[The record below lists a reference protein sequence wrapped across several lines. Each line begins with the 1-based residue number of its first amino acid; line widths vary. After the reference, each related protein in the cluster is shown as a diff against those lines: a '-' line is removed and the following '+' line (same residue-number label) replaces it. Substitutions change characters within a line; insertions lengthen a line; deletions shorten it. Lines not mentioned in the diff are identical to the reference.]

1 MNPKC
6 VTPSMPSSP
15 DSDLPRP
22 PGFAEIADAA
32 ERLAERAV
40 CTPLLESSA
49 LSELAGGR
57 ILIKAEVL
65 QHTGSFKFRGA
76 YNRIS
81 RLDAAARSRGIVAY
95 SSGNHA
101 QAVAAVGA
109 LLGVPATVVMPSDAP
124 RLKLDATRARGAEV
138 VLYDR
143 ARELREEVAAAIA
156 ARSGATMI
164 PPFDDPLIIAG
175 QGTVGLEIAAQAA
188 ALGVRLDAVLV
199 PCSGGGLISGTAIA
213 LRERSP
219 DTEVWAVEPEGFDD
233 TARSLASGR
242 RETVTAGADSFC
254 DALLVPTPGRI
265 TFAINAQLLAGGL
278 TIADRDVA
286 QAMAA
291 AFRHLKLVVE
301 PGGAIALAAVL
312 GGAYECRGKTVAVVC
327 SGGNVD
333 PDTFAAAIR
342 GRFRPNE
349 SRSTPASRR

>member
-1 MNPKC
+1 
-6 VTPSMPSSP
+6 MPSSAN
-15 DSDLPRP
+15 SDLPRP

-40 CTPLLESSA
+40 RTPLLESSA

-143 ARELREEVAAAIA
+143 ARELREEVAAQIA
-156 ARSGATMI
+156 ARSGATTI

-242 RETVTAGADSFC
+242 RETVIAGADSFC

-265 TFAINAQLLAGGL
+265 TFAINSRLLAGGL
-278 TIADRDVA
+278 TIGDRDVA

-342 GRFRPNE
+342 GTFRPNGNR
-349 SRSTPASRR
+349 SRPASRR

>member
-1 MNPKC
+1 MNPKR

-32 ERLAERAV
+32 ERLKERAV
-40 CTPLLESSA
+40 LTPLLESSA
-49 LSELAGGR
+49 LSERAGGR

-109 LLGVPATVVMPSDAP
+109 LVGVPATVVMPSDAP

-143 ARELREEVAAAIA
+143 AKELREEVAAAIA

-188 ALGVRLDAVLV
+188 ALGVGLDAVLV

-233 TARSLASGR
+233 TARSLVSGR

-265 TFAINAQLLAGGL
+265 TFAVNSRLLAGGL

-312 GGAYECRGKTVAVVC
+312 SGAFECRGKTVAVVC

-342 GRFRPNE
+342 GRFQSDGN
-349 SRSTPASRR
+349 SSTPASRR